1 MRLESEEEG
10 SLILVIDIDA
20 VLTMREQQILYYV
33 ARGLSNKEISA
44 KLSLSEQT
52 VKVHLANMLSHTGC
66 PNRAAL
72 VSYGF
77 ERGILRNR

>member
-1 MRLESEEEG
+1 MIFAVDTDD
-10 SLILVIDIDA
+10 ILTV
-20 VLTMREQQILYYV
+20 REQQILYYI

-52 VKVHLANMLSHTGC
+52 VKVHLANMLSKTSC
-66 PNRAAL
+66 ANRAAL

-77 ERGILRNR
+77 EHGILRSS

>member
-1 MRLESEEEG
+1 M
-10 SLILVIDIDA
+10 ILVMDTADP
-20 VLTMREQQILYYV
+20 LTFREQQILYYI
-33 ARGLSNKEISA
+33 ARGYSNREIST

-52 VKVHLANMLSHTGC
+52 VKVHLANMLSKTSC
-66 PNRAAL
+66 TNRAAL